1 MQGLEYISC
10 QNCNRVTPRAILRA
24 KLLAMALVPLEEE
37 AGVGPAAAAQ
47 AALEEAADAAGVP
60 GNVQRQKLKI
70 LCKETLQKQT
80 FRLARDAFF
89 HRAADRDGYRKLK
102 AAHNDYCVATSPW

>member
-1 MQGLEYISC
+1 
-10 QNCNRVTPRAILRA
+10 
-24 KLLAMALVPLEEE
+24 MALVPLEEE
-37 AGVGPAAAAQ
+37 AGALGPAAAAQ

-80 FRLARDAFF
+80 FRLARDAF

>member
-37 AGVGPAAAAQ
+37 AGALGPAAAAQ

-80 FRLARDAFF
+80 FRLARDVFF
-89 HRAADRDGYRKLK
+89 SQG
-102 AAHNDYCVATSPW
+102 CG